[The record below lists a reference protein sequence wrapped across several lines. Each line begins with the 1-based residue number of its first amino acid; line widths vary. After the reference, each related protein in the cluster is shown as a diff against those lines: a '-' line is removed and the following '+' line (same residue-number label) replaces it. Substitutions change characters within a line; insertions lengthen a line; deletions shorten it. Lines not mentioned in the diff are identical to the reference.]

1 MPEPGSYK
9 AAFGARGLLLT
20 AAFARGKGAA
30 ALRGRIAALAN
41 PELGA
46 KQICPNCSAKF
57 YDLNRRPALCPKCG
71 ESFDPEE
78 AVRNRRVRARV
89 ATPDYEADEE
99 AEEKPAVA
107 AEAEDGF
114 EEEADETP
122 EIDEAVEADV
132 IETDDDDAEV
142 DPAAPAAPA
151 DDLGVD
157 FAEDEDLEAADD
169 DTVPFLEDEDEDDF
183 PEDEIDVAPD
193 GEDDV

>member
-1 MPEPGSYK
+1 
-9 AAFGARGLLLT
+9 
-20 AAFARGKGAA
+20 
-30 ALRGRIAALAN
+30 LAN

-57 YDLNRRPALCPKCG
+57 YDLTRRPAVCPKCG

-99 AEEKPAVA
+99 AEEKPKA
-107 AEAEDGF
+107 AEVEDGF

-122 EIDEAVEADV
+122 EIDEAVEADP
-132 IETDDDDAEV
+132 IETEDDDVEV
-142 DPAAPAAPA
+142 DPAAPPAPA
-151 DDLGVD
+151 GDLGVD
-157 FAEDEDLEAADD
+157 FAEDEELADAED
-169 DTVPFLEDEDEDDF
+169 DSVPFLEDEDEDDF

-193 GEDDV
+193 DDV